1 MSALFPPT
9 LAMSR
14 VFVAWPG
21 HPTGL
26 QLSSAPWGG
35 RGMGGGVSS
44 RPHSCSQRGTVTDL
58 TPVFGTAVNPQWAQ
72 GLMVEVALV
81 GQGALPLWWW
91 HSVTSNS
98 VSSAT
103 SVISNIFIF
112 IFFKIQFSVT
122 NPLLFISCTFWPFY
136 VNKTTKPQRLRIRL
150 LETGLKRLPKM

>member
-58 TPVFGTAVNPQWAQ
+58 TPVFGTAVNPQWAH

-91 HSVTSNS
+91 HSVTSELCEFCY
-98 VSSAT
+98 
-103 SVISNIFIF
+103 ICDLQHFYF
-112 IFFKIQFSVT
+112 YFKIQFSVT